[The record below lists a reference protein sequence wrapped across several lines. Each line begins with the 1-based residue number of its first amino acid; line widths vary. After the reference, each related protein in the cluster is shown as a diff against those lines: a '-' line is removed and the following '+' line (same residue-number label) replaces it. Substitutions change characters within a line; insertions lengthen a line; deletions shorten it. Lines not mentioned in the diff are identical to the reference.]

1 MLSCVWLFS
10 DPCDP
15 SPMDSLYARL
25 PYPLPSP
32 RGRSLA
38 QTHVHWVSDTIQP
51 FPLLSP
57 SLSALNLSQ
66 NQELYN
72 ELALCIRCQSIG
84 ASVSALVL
92 LMDIQ
97 DWFPLGLTGLISQF
111 KGLSRILSNTTAHK
125 HQFLGVQLTLW
136 SNSHIHTWLLGKP
149 ALTRWTFA
157 GKGLCFLICYLVLS

>member
-1 MLSCVWLFS
+1 MQGFPILYHLPEDALLLKHMSIESVIPSSHFLCCPLLF
-10 DPCDP
+10 
-15 SPMDSLYARL
+15 
-25 PYPLPSP
+25 LPSIFL
-32 RGRSLA
+32 RIRDF
-38 QTHVHWVSDTIQP
+38 T
-51 FPLLSP
+51 
-57 SLSALNLSQ
+57 
-66 NQELYN
+66 N

-84 ASVSALVL
+84 ASASALVL
-92 LMDIQ
+92 LMNIQ

-157 GKGLCFLICYLVLS
+157 GKGLYFLICYLVLS